1 MEQWFLFDD
10 NPASGAE
17 NMARDEFLLERVDR
31 EEHTPILRLYSFQP
45 PAITIG
51 YHQDPLEIL
60 DIDALR
66 RDRIELVRRITGGRA
81 LLHDKELTY
90 CVAAQVDSWSCGAG
104 LRDTFLRISE
114 ALTIALRFLGV
125 NARISNGCTGRGRPG
140 LTPPCLASVSMYE
153 ITVRGKKIVG
163 SAQRRTRSVFLQHGS
178 ILLGPGSSRIARY
191 LGGTWDS
198 MGDRITSIAEELDRE
213 VDAQEVRSSLVEAF
227 SVRFGIT
234 LQPTRFS
241 VREEKEIE
249 WRSIEKRREL
259 SHIKG
264 MEVAG
269 S

>member
-1 MEQWFLFDD
+1 MERWFLFDD

-17 NMARDEFLLERVDR
+17 NMARDEFLLERVAG
-31 EEHTPILRLYSFQP
+31 EEHTPVLRLYSFQP

-51 YHQDPLEIL
+51 YHQDPLAIL

-81 LLHDKELTY
+81 LLHDNELTY
-90 CVAAQVDSWSCGAG
+90 CVAARVDSRSCGTG

-114 ALTIALRFLGV
+114 ALTMALRSLDV
-125 NARISNGCTGRGRPG
+125 NAHISNGCTGHSRQELR
-140 LTPPCLASVSMYE
+140 PPCLASVSRYE

-163 SAQRRTRSVFLQHGS
+163 SAQRRMGSVFLQHGS
-178 ILLGPGSSRIARY
+178 ILLGPGSLRIVKY
-191 LGGTWDS
+191 LGGMWDS
-198 MGDRITSIAEELDRE
+198 MDDRITSIAEELERE

-241 VREEKEIE
+241 VSEEEEIE
-249 WRSIEKRREL
+249 LRSIEKRREL

-264 MEVAG
+264 MEVAR